1 MNYRAY
7 RPIQRRIK
15 MYNPEQASI
24 KINAIVTV
32 VGFALFGAAA
42 WYSITSTLDQ
52 QQAHHCAQGWQPACK
67 KLK

>member
-1 MNYRAY
+1 MNYKAY
-7 RPIQRRIK
+7 RTRQRRTK
-15 MYNPEQASI
+15 MYSPEQAST

-32 VGFALFGAAA
+32 VAFSLFGAAA

-52 QQAHHCAQGWQPACK
+52 QQAHHCAQGWQPACE

>member
-1 MNYRAY
+1 
-7 RPIQRRIK
+7 
-15 MYNPEQASI
+15 MYSPEQAST

-32 VGFALFGAAA
+32 IAFALFGAAA

-52 QQAHHCAQGWQPACK
+52 QQAQHCAQGWQPACE

>member
-7 RPIQRRIK
+7 RPRQRRTK
-15 MYNPEQASI
+15 MYNPGMSST

-32 VGFALFGAAA
+32 VAFGLFGGAA
-42 WYSITSTLDQ
+42 WYSITTTLDQ
-52 QQAHHCAQGWQPACK
+52 QQAQHCAQGWQPACE

>member
-7 RPIQRRIK
+7 RPRQRRTK
-15 MYNPEQASI
+15 MYSPEQAST

-32 VGFALFGAAA
+32 VAFALFGAAA
-42 WYSITSTLDQ
+42 WYSITTTLDQ
-52 QQAHHCAQGWQPACK
+52 QQAQHCAQGWQPACE